1 MKTICF
7 LPILLLCVPSTG
19 LTQSTLIRSPFG
31 AGNARSPGPF
41 LIDYSAAPS
50 ARWQQVYGASD
61 FARVGAPMFITEIRF
76 ETALNSPGFVDTSL
90 ANLRID
96 FSTTARVPDGLS
108 STFAENIGAN
118 DTVVFSGPFDFTD
131 YGGGFG
137 IHIPLQTPFLF
148 DPAQGNL
155 LMDVRNLMTG
165 RVSVPAYLRSEYT
178 AGDSVSVAT
187 SLSDANSLTG
197 SLSTLGLETLFTVT
211 PIPEPSTV
219 SLLIL
224 GTSVLG
230 LMAWKRSS
238 ARAADCRA
246 NSNRSKRRKQSE
258 QTDLSPFPPFSPV

>member
-19 LTQSTLIRSPFG
+19 LPQSTFVRSPFVL
-31 AGNARSPGPF
+31 GNARSGGPF
-41 LIDYSAAPS
+41 LIDYSAASS

-61 FARVGAPMFITEIRF
+61 FGRVGSPMFITEIRF
-76 ETALNSPGFVDTSL
+76 DESPGGPGFVDTSL
-90 ANLRID
+90 PNLRID
-96 FSTTARVPDGLS
+96 LSTTAKVPDGLS

-118 DTVVFSGPFDFTD
+118 DTVVFSGPFDFSD
-131 YGGGFG
+131 NGFG
-137 IHIPLQTPFLF
+137 VHIPLQTPFLY

-165 RVSVPAYLRSEYT
+165 RVSVPAYIRAEYT
-178 AGDSVSVAT
+178 VGDSVSVAT

-197 SLSTLGLETLFTVT
+197 SLSTLGLVTLFTVT

-224 GTSVLG
+224 GISVLG
-230 LMAWKRSS
+230 LAAWKRSG
-238 ARAADCRA
+238 ARTAGCRA
-246 NSNRSKRRKQSE
+246 TP
-258 QTDLSPFPPFSPV
+258 QTPFQGRTNHGVD